1 MKKRFLSMALCVVMV
16 FVFAACG
23 NSTSTSTSSGT
34 NSSAGNTS
42 DTIEPIVLKFAT
54 QHPVDHVAQTSAENI
69 KAAIEEGTEG
79 RVLIDLYP
87 ASQLG
92 DYLQVYEEVM
102 RGTIQIAHI
111 SGNEQFDSRGTA
123 NFLPYIAS
131 DYSELEKAY
140 GPNSYLGEQFV
151 EIQGNQ
157 GIKFLGFYCEGLS
170 GIGSK
175 TEVTDPITFG
185 TDKNTLLRIAP
196 FTTWSE
202 TIGGFG
208 YKTSNIP
215 YSDTYSAI
223 QTGVVDGWA
232 GGPANLNYMTFRDVI
247 KYYYQINVTTEA
259 TQYLMTADVFDN
271 LLPEDQKVVEEA
283 FKVESINSFKD
294 AQAEDEKYMQML
306 RDMGIEVVTFTPE
319 ELDKAAR
326 EVREQVWPKL
336 ESVYSPELVQ
346 GLKGALS

>member
-1 MKKRFLSMALCVVMV
+1 MKKRFLSMVLCAAMV
-16 FVFAACG
+16 FVFTACG
-23 NSTSTSTSSGT
+23 NSTPTSSGT
-34 NSSAGNTS
+34 NNNGNAGSAS
-42 DTIEPIVLKFAT
+42 EPLVLSFAT
-54 QHPVDHVAQTSAENI
+54 QHPIDHVAHASAENI
-69 KAAIEEGTEG
+69 KIAIEEGTEG

-92 DYLQVYEEVM
+92 DYLQVYEEIM

-140 GPNSYLGEQFV
+140 GPDSYLGEQFV
-151 EIQGNQ
+151 EIQGAL

-208 YKTSNIP
+208 YRTSNIP
-215 YSDTYSAI
+215 YADAYSAI

-247 KYYYQINVTTEA
+247 NYYYQINVTTEA
-259 TQYLMTADVFDN
+259 TQYLMTADVFN
-271 LLPEDQKVVEEA
+271 SLSPADQKVVEDA
-283 FKVESINSFKD
+283 FKAESMNSFKD

-306 RDMGIEVVTFTPE
+306 RDVGVEVVTFTPE
-319 ELDKAAR
+319 ELEKAAR
-326 EVREQVWPKL
+326 DVREVVWPKL
-336 ESVYSPELVQ
+336 ETVYSQKLVQ
-346 GLKGALS
+346 GLAAALN

>member
-1 MKKRFLSMALCVVMV
+1 MKKKLLSMVLCVAMV
-16 FVFAACG
+16 FVFVACG
-23 NSTSTSTSSGT
+23 NGTSTSLGTNNNSVSGT
-34 NSSAGNTS
+34 T
-42 DTIEPIVLKFAT
+42 EPLVLSFAT
-54 QHPVDHVAQTSAENI
+54 QHPIDHVAHASAETI
-69 KAAIEEGTEG
+69 KAAIEKGTEG
-79 RVLIDLYP
+79 RVLIELYP

-92 DYLQVYEEVM
+92 DYLQVYEEIM

-140 GPNSYLGEQFV
+140 GPDSYLGERFI
-151 EIQGNQ
+151 EIQGAL

-208 YKTSNIP
+208 YRTSNIP
-215 YSDTYSAI
+215 YADAYSAI

-247 KYYYQINVTTEA
+247 NYYYQINVTTEA
-259 TQYLMTADVFDN
+259 TQYLMTADVFN
-271 LLPEDQKVVEEA
+271 SLSPADQKVVEDA
-283 FKVESINSFKD
+283 FKAESMNSFKD

-306 RDMGIEVVTFTPE
+306 RDVGVEVVTFTPE
-319 ELDKAAR
+319 ELEKAA
-326 EVREQVWPKL
+326 EAVRETVWPKL
-336 ESVYSPELVQ
+336 ETVYSQELVQ
-346 GLKGALS
+346 GLKEALS